1 LDERL
6 VFFMRR
12 KIKVF
17 AGAGRDDVSEKDGA
31 LVVRVKAPA
40 ENNKANIA
48 VMKLLTKHFGRE
60 VRIVSGF
67 TSKRKT
73 IDVAD

>member
-1 LDERL
+1 VRIA
-6 VFFMRR
+6 
-12 KIKVF
+12 IKVF
-17 AGAGRDDVSEKDGA
+17 PNAGRDEVSEKDGT
-31 LVVRVKAPA
+31 LIVRVKAPA

-48 VMKLLTKHFGRE
+48 VMKLLSKHFCRD

-73 IDVAD
+73 VDVAD